1 MSWFPRLTGLGP
13 RDTPTVGVLAALNE
27 ADEEIEELLSARAK
41 GAVGGG
47 LLLEVTAGLNGL
59 GISLIPLSLPEASF
73 GLEAGLGG
81 GTRVPKERG
90 VVGLADDDEVSG
102 AEDDSSDDPNR
113 GSQASKSLVPF
124 SVGREDGFDFVNS
137 SLDEFRFICTG
148 LCLDTAGD
156 NVIFPMDTFNSSKEA
171 IV

>member
-13 RDTPTVGVLAALNE
+13 RDTPTVGVLAALNDAE
-27 ADEEIEELLSARAK
+27 EEIEELLSARAK

-47 LLLEVTAGLNGL
+47 LVLEVIGGLNGL
-59 GISLIPLSLPEASF
+59 GISLIPLSLPEVSF

-81 GTRVPKERG
+81 GTMVPKERG
-90 VVGLADDDEVSG
+90 VVGLADDDEVNG
-102 AEDDSSDDPNR
+102 AEDDSRDDPNR

-156 NVIFPMDTFNSSKEA
+156 SVIFPMDTFNSSREA